1 MNVSEKAQKVKFKI
15 GFALSGGG
23 IKGLCHAGVLKALEE
38 FEIFPDVIS
47 GVSAGAIV
55 GALYADGY
63 SPDEIAAMFQDISFR
78 KMTNFHIPEGGL
90 FGMDAFEEFLS
101 KTLRA
106 KTFEDLK
113 IPLRIVATDLD
124 KGITK
129 VFDQGKLLEPILAS
143 CSVPLL
149 FKPRKINNVNYV
161 DGGVLKNFPVSTI
174 RYDCEQVIGINAS
187 PLVADEYKLTL
198 LNVAS
203 RTYHFMFKSNI
214 LADKEMCDF
223 LIEPIDM
230 GNYDTFDTD
239 KAREIYDLGY
249 SSTKLQL
256 KSINQNN
263 EDILNNTPFK
273 KKLDAIY

>member
-1 MNVSEKAQKVKFKI
+1 MNELKKVPEELYKT

-38 FEIFPDVIS
+38 KGIFPDIIS

-63 SPDEIAAMFQDISFR
+63 SPDEIAALFEDISFR
-78 KMTNFHIPEGGL
+78 KMTKFRIPEGGL
-90 FGMDAFEEFLS
+90 FRIDAFEDFMF

-106 KTFEDLK
+106 KTFEELR

-124 KGITK
+124 KGK
-129 VFDQGKLLEPILAS
+129 SVVFDKGNLIDPIVAS

-149 FKPRKINNVNYV
+149 FTPKRINGVHYV

-174 RYDCEQVIGINAS
+174 RDDCRTVIGINAS
-187 PLVADEYKLTL
+187 PLVADEYKLSL

-203 RTYHFMFKSNI
+203 RTYHFMFKANI
-214 LADKEMCDF
+214 LADKEFCDL
-223 LIEPIDM
+223 LIEPVDM
-230 GNYDTFDTD
+230 GNYDTFEVE
-239 KAREIYDLGY
+239 KGREIYELGY
-249 SSTKLQL
+249 
-256 KSINQNN
+256 KSAG
-263 EDILNNTPFK
+263 DILQ
-273 KKLDAIY
+273 KLSTESQKLLTE